1 MNPTPDA
8 SSEAGAC
15 SLNAVH
21 QPVAQKGG
29 GMHVFLAKFFSREA
43 LLQGINFLCGIWV
56 VRTLSVHEYAWYTIA
71 VTLLGAGSVL
81 CDIGVG
87 AALMSVAGR
96 LWPDRAKINSV
107 FAVAFATRIKF
118 FLVFGGVVFAAGLL
132 LLGKSQAPLILSVC
146 IMGLVVLITYFQLN
160 FDLLA
165 VLPKLEQSLG
175 VLQRITISGALT
187 RLVVLSL
194 ILLSPHTVT
203 ALVAALVAMAFQA
216 YQIRR
221 HYDLSN
227 KDTGVPV
234 AEVKEEFLR
243 VAKRQAPA
251 SIYFCIQ
258 GQLNV
263 FLLGYFGSATQVA
276 QLGALGRIAALLL
289 VAQSV
294 FANILMPRFSILK
307 DKAEM
312 RRKYLQYVGLFLC
325 IITVFLGA
333 AALFPGLMLG
343 ILGGKYSGQNG
354 ELSTEL
360 LLILGSASL
369 YVIEGLLYSLN
380 MSRAWIAPSWIQV
393 VTTLA
398 LQALLLCFMSMDSI
412 SRVVMFSS
420 ISPVVSISVYVILAT
435 MHFSKLK

>member
-21 QPVAQKGG
+21 QPGAPKTG
-29 GMHVFLAKFFSREA
+29 GMYVFLAKFFSREA
-43 LLQGINFLCGIWV
+43 LLQGLNFLCGIWV
-56 VRTLSVHEYAWYTIA
+56 VRTLPVQEYAWYTIA

-118 FLVFGGVVFAAGLL
+118 FLVFGGVVFAAGLML
-132 LLGKSQAPLILSVC
+132 LSKSDSPWTMSVS

-160 FDLLA
+160 FDLMA

-175 VLQRITISGALT
+175 VLQRITISGAMT
-187 RLVVLSL
+187 RLVILSL
-194 ILLSPHTVT
+194 ILVSPHTVT
-203 ALVAALVAMAFQA
+203 ALVAALIAMAFQA

-221 HYDLSN
+221 RYDLTD
-227 KDTGVPV
+227 KDAGLAVG
-234 AEVKEEFLR
+234 EVKQEFVR
-243 VAKRQAPA
+243 IAKRQAPA

-263 FLLGYFGSATQVA
+263 FLLGYFGSSTQVA

-312 RRKYLQYVGLFLC
+312 RRKYLLYVGLFLG
-325 IITVFLGA
+325 IIAVFLGA
-333 AALFPGLMLG
+333 AALFPGLMLSL
-343 ILGGKYSGQNG
+343 LGGKYGGLNG
-354 ELSTEL
+354 EL
-360 LLILGSASL
+360 LLILASASL

-393 VTTLA
+393 VATLG
-398 LQALLLCFMSMDSI
+398 LQAILLCFMSIDSI

-420 ISPVVSISVYVILAT
+420 ISPIVSICVYVISAT
-435 MHFSKLK
+435 MHFGKMK